1 MRAGSAAAVHR
12 SASPGPG
19 TVARISVSE
28 PVFLGREAEYVADCM
43 SRRRLSM
50 GHYTARFEEA
60 FADWCG
66 VSHAISC
73 SSGST
78 ALHLALLGLGVGEG
92 HAVLVP
98 ALTYVATANAVVHA
112 GAHPVFVDV
121 DPETWCM
128 DPRQIPGAM
137 DWGLPDGTWSRVL
150 LPVHLY
156 GQVADVRALQGG
168 TGGPCLVVEDAAQ
181 AHGAVDVYGHQ
192 AGALGD
198 VGVFSFY
205 ASKLI
210 AAGEGGMVTTDRQD
224 VADLVRR
231 YRGQGQSRPGAYE
244 HDLIGF
250 NYRMTELA
258 SAVALAQLETVEEHT
273 HRRAMVMARYRD
285 RLAELPVTLQSRDE
299 GAADWML
306 GLILTR
312 AMTAASVGDRLAVAG
327 IESRPFFVPLNT
339 LPMYRDLG
347 YECPVAERMYPAGLN
362 LPTHSGMTEADVDYV
377 VDNLKEAL
385 HEGRGPG

>member
-1 MRAGSAAAVHR
+1 
-12 SASPGPG
+12 
-19 TVARISVSE
+19 
-28 PVFLGREAEYVADCM
+28 VFLGREAEYVADCM

-50 GHYTARFEEA
+50 GHYTRKFEEA

-73 SSGST
+73 SSGSS
-78 ALHLALLGLGVGEG
+78 ALQLALLGLGVGPG

-98 ALTYVATANAVVHA
+98 ALTYVATANAVVHV

-128 DPRQIPGAM
+128 DPGLIPRAM

-231 YRGQGQSRPGAYE
+231 YRGQGQVRTGAYE
-244 HDLIGF
+244 HDLVAF

-258 SAVALAQLETVEEHT
+258 SAVALAQLETVDEHT
-273 HRRAMVMARYRD
+273 HRRAVVMARYRE
-285 RLAELPVTLQSRDE
+285 RLAELPVTLQTRDE

-306 GLILTR
+306 GLLLNGG
-312 AMTAASVGDRLAVAG
+312 AMTAATVGDHLAKAG
-327 IESRPFFVPLNT
+327 IESRPFFVPLNR
-339 LPMYRDLG
+339 LPMYEELG
-347 YECPVAERMYPAGLN
+347 YECPVAERMYPTGIN

-377 VDNLKEAL
+377 VGQLKEAL
-385 HEGRGPG
+385 HEGATD